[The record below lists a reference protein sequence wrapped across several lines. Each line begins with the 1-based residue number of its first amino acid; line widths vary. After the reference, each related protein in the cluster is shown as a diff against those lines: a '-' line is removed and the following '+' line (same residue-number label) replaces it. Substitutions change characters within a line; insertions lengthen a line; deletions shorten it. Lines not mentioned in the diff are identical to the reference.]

1 MFFSEMPHFTF
12 YFYIS
17 KAKWMLQTQYSAHWR
32 NIKMNFP
39 GTVGSKQYPN
49 LNLSSAPYISEK
61 PTWTE
66 VDIDHDGST
75 HGKSVWGQEKKMP
88 PRDLQF
94 PQSPVNL
101 NISTKWRDSQG
112 QRRRLYLHKSW
123 EESSQGKEKK
133 TPAPISITQ
142 SCVSISFCASVTF
155 FRPVF
160 LAASLISWFI
170 CFACMFCCLLRFR

>member
-1 MFFSEMPHFTF
+1 
-12 YFYIS
+12 
-17 KAKWMLQTQYSAHWR
+17 MLQTQYSAHWR

-39 GTVGSKQYPN
+39 GAVGSKQYPN

-123 EESSQGKEKK
+123 EESSQEKKKKK

-155 FRPVF
+155 STCFFP
-160 LAASLISWFI
+160 ASLISWFI
-170 CFACMFCCLLRFR
+170 CFACMFCCLLRLR